1 MRFLKLFL
9 LAWLAVFI
17 QSSLSG
23 LLSVWG
29 LVPDFIAM
37 VIGLTALTLGIGPG
51 IQIGVMAGFMADC
64 YHPSTMGLF
73 TLSGA
78 VSGYW
83 AGALRERI
91 YKDHL
96 SSQLL
101 IVGFLSLVRQLF
113 EYWGRGGGGLGGYF
127 SVLMRFGL
135 GSAVYTLLL
144 GVLLLP
150 YLKRFLS
157 KSEKSKLNLA

>member
-1 MRFLKLFL
+1 MRTLKLFL
-9 LAWLAVFI
+9 LAWLAVFV

-29 LVPDFIAM
+29 LLPDFIAM
-37 VIGLTALTLGIGPG
+37 IIGLTALTLGTGPG

-83 AGALRERI
+83 AGSLRERI
-91 YKDHL
+91 YKDQL

-101 IVGFLSLVRQLF
+101 MAGLLLLVRQLF
-113 EYWGRGGGGLGGYF
+113 EYWGRGGGSLGGYF
-127 SVLMRFGL
+127 SVLIRFGL
-135 GSAVYTLLL
+135 GSVLYTVLL
-144 GVLLLP
+144 GSVLLP
-150 YLKRFLS
+150 HLKRFLLRT
-157 KSEKSKLNLA
+157 EKLKLRPA

>member
-1 MRFLKLFL
+1 MRSLKLFL

-29 LVPDFIAM
+29 LLPDFIAM
-37 VIGLTALTLGIGPG
+37 IIGLTALTLGTGPG

-64 YHPSTMGLF
+64 YHPSTLGLF

-83 AGALRERI
+83 AGSIRERI
-91 YKDHL
+91 YKDQL
-96 SSQLL
+96 ANQLL
-101 IVGFLSLVRQLF
+101 IVALLSLVRQLF
-113 EYWGRGGGGLGGYF
+113 EYWGRGGGGLGGYI

-135 GSAVYTLLL
+135 GSAVYTALL
-144 GVLLLP
+144 GLLLLP
-150 YLKRFLS
+150 HLKRFLPRT
-157 KSEKSKLNLA
+157 EKSKLRLA

>member
-1 MRFLKLFL
+1 MRSLKLFII
-9 LAWLAVFI
+9 AWLAVFV

-29 LVPDFIAM
+29 LLPDFIAM
-37 VIGLTALTLGIGPG
+37 IIGMTALTLGTGPG

-64 YHPSTMGLF
+64 YHPPTMGLF

-83 AGALRERI
+83 AGSLRERI
-91 YKDHL
+91 YKDQL
-96 SSQLL
+96 TSQLL
-101 IVGFLSLVRQLF
+101 IIGLLSLVRQLF
-113 EYWGRGGGGLGGYF
+113 EYWGRGGGGPGGYL

-157 KSEKSKLNLA
+157 KSEKSKLSLA

>member
-1 MRFLKLFL
+1 MRNLKLFL
-9 LAWLAVFI
+9 MAWLAVFI

-29 LVPDFIAM
+29 LQPDFIAM
-37 VIGLTALTLGIGPG
+37 IIGLTALTLGTGPG
-51 IQIGVMAGFMADC
+51 ILTGVMAGFMADC

-83 AGALRERI
+83 AGSLRERI
-91 YKDHL
+91 YKDQL

-101 IVGFLSLVRQLF
+101 VAGLLTLVRQFF
-113 EYWGRGGGGLGGYF
+113 EYWGRSGGGPGGYF
-127 SVLMRFGL
+127 SVLLRFGL
-135 GSAVYTLLL
+135 GSALFTVLL
-144 GVLLLP
+144 GGLLMPPMKHFLP
-150 YLKRFLS
+150 RSGKTKLS
-157 KSEKSKLNLA
+157 LV

>member
-29 LVPDFIAM
+29 LLPDLIAM
-37 VIGLTALTLGIGPG
+37 IIGLTALTLGAGPG

-83 AGALRERI
+83 AGSLRERI
-91 YKDHL
+91 YKDQL
-96 SSQLL
+96 TSQLL
-101 IVGFLSLVRQLF
+101 IAGLLSLVRQLF
-113 EYWGRGGGGLGGYF
+113 EYWGRGGGGLGG
-127 SVLMRFGL
+127 
-135 GSAVYTLLL
+135 
-144 GVLLLP
+144 
-150 YLKRFLS
+150 
-157 KSEKSKLNLA
+157 